1 MGWVKLDD
9 KISSHPKF
17 LQAGPSAA
25 WLWVCCLTYCQAHS
39 TGGLI
44 PHAALHQ
51 MFTYDSQQRRRAI
64 KRLSACGLF
73 DITPNGFAIHDYL
86 DFNETRE
93 AGLERRFSLKQVRSK
108 AGKAGGIA
116 SGIARSNEAKRK
128 QVIEAKR
135 SPDPTRPY
143 VQPPNPLRSEG
154 GTPLRILRSDRQEAK
169 RLLKVNF
176 GRCTHDP
183 GHVDA
188 ASCEAEIAAA
198 LAERRRDAEDQAL
211 GSPFRARQAH
221 QTPIALERRTTET
234 DFVSR
239 EGETHCEFEDPPRS
253 GSHIAQRKH

>member
-9 KISSHPKF
+9 HIGTHPKI
-17 LQAGPSAA
+17 LEVGPAPA
-25 WLWVCCLTYCQAHS
+25 WLWVCAIAYCQANS

-44 PHAALHQ
+44 
-51 MFTYDSQQRRRAI
+51 SRRAI
-64 KRLSACGLF
+64 RQLLQINPQQLHRYLTKLTKASLL
-73 DITPNGFAIHDYL
+73 DSTPEGFSVHDYL

-93 AGLERRFSLKQVRSK
+93 AGLERRFALTAVRAK
-108 AGKAGGIA
+108 AGRAGGLA
-116 SGIARSNEAKRK
+116 SGIARSNEANLK
-128 QVIEAKR
+128 QMLQAKR

-143 VQPPNPLRSEG
+143 VQPPNPLRPEG

-211 GSPFRARQAH
+211 GSPFRASQAH

-239 EGETHCEFEDPPRS
+239 DGETHCEFEDPPRS